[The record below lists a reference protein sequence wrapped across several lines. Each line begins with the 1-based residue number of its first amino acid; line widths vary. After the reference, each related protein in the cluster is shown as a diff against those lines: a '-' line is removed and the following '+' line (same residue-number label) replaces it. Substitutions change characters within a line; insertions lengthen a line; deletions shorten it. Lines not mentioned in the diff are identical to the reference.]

1 MAKLL
6 ISQCNDVF
14 VAIREL
20 KNKTKQNMLYMSC
33 WPGLLSWAQNIPS
46 VECYGP
52 VYAVIG
58 KFTKKR
64 ILLNYM
70 LVFFQSFIRLSIHS

>member
-1 MAKLL
+1 MVKLL

-20 KNKTKQNMLYMSC
+20 KNKTKQNKTCWYMSY
-33 WPGLLSWAQNIPS
+33 WPGLLSWAQNFPS

-58 KFTKKR
+58 KVTKKR

-70 LVFFQSFIRLSIHS
+70 LVFFKVLSD

>member
-6 ISQCNDVF
+6 ISQYNDVF
-14 VAIREL
+14 VVIRKL
-20 KNKTKQNMLYMSC
+20 QKKNTCWYMSC
-33 WPGLLSWAQNIPS
+33 WPGLLSWAQNFPS

-58 KFTKKR
+58 K
-64 ILLNYM
+64 
-70 LVFFQSFIRLSIHS
+70 VH

>member
-6 ISQCNDVF
+6 MSQCNDVF

-20 KNKTKQNMLYMSC
+20 KKKKNTCWYMSC
-33 WPGLLSWAQNIPS
+33 WPGLLSWAHNFPS

-52 VYAVIG
+52 VCAVIG
-58 KFTKKR
+58 KVTKKR

-70 LVFFQSFIRLSIHS
+70 LVFFFQSFIRLSILN